1 MSLSRP
7 FRVALIALS
16 LAGGVAL
23 SACSFQPVHSGRLA
37 EAPAMQLAYA
47 APNTRL
53 EQLVYQEL
61 SFRLGKTDNT
71 TTAPLVSVV
80 VRPEVSTSFL
90 SQTAAPDKLHEA
102 KLTGVL
108 TLTYRDTSG
117 RAPLR
122 ITRTATAQ
130 FERNGQVLAESSAQ
144 IEAQERAAKS
154 LAESLRLALLA
165 AYSR

>member
-61 SFRLGKTDNT
+61 SFRLGKTDN

>member
-7 FRVALIALS
+7 VRVALIALS

-61 SFRLGKTDNT
+61 SFRLGKADN

-108 TLTYRDTSG
+108 TLTYRDNSG